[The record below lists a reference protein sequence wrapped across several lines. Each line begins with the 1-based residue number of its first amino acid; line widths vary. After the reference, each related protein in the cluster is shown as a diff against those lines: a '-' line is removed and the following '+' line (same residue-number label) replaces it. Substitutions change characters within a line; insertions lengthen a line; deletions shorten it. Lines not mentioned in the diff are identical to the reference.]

1 LLCLASDVT
10 FYSSARAQ
18 RPNRSLARSLT
29 HTHSHKGMEVTLL
42 RLASQAF
49 RSSTGERFTVNVCS
63 TTRTPSVSTG
73 RSQRQHRLLVWLTA
87 VSRQA
92 AVRWDGRHFNRLQC
106 CGCKLQSFFFFLL
119 FTFTFYFLLFSAFCH
134 SCSLSPK
141 RILTRCHPSE
151 YSLGVTQANTH
162 SVSELTLGLFCG
174 YCLKEYR
181 AIYIFVARI
190 LKIALLN
197 I

>member
-1 LLCLASDVT
+1 
-10 FYSSARAQ
+10 
-18 RPNRSLARSLT
+18 
-29 HTHSHKGMEVTLL
+29 MEVTLL

-87 VSRQA
+87 VSRQV

-119 FTFTFYFLLFSAFCH
+119 FTFFGFLPFVFFVTQANTHRVLCH
-134 SCSLSPK
+134 PSEYSPCSLSPK
-141 RILTRCHPSE
+141 RILTVFF
-151 YSLGVTQANTH
+151 VTQANTH